1 MRKQKNIDLERIQD
15 FIFVLRDNKVIL
27 DQDIAAMYGVE
38 TKRIN
43 EAVKNNSEKFFDRIY
58 CQSQ

>member
-43 EAVKNNSEKFFDRIY
+43 EAVKNNSEKFPTG
-58 CQSQ
+58 